1 MKKEKKENITTEN
14 SDDSVNCTVCGK
26 TNDKYIKKGETL
38 RFKTNYCSNCGNKFT
53 QNAQ

>member
-26 TNDKYIKKGETL
+26 RNDKYIKKGETL